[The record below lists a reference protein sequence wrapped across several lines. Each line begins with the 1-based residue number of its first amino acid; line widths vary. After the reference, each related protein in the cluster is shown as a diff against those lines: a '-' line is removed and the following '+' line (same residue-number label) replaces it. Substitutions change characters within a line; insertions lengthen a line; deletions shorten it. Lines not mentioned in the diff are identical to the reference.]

1 MSTPSPSES
10 GRRAYAETV
19 TDKTRRDPAGPSADS
34 PIDSETHILPTI
46 PGFRVVRRIGGGGMG
61 EVYEVVDEKLGVTFA
76 LKMVRPDRSGPGFA
90 ERFLKEIRAMM
101 VLDHP
106 HIARIFRYGEVD
118 DWPFFTMRYVPGG
131 TLADRRDKL
140 RADPRG
146 AVGLL
151 VKVVDAVEYLHARGK
166 IHRDLKPSNILIDET
181 GEPLLSDFGLV
192 KDVGDLADSAAAGST
207 SGPHGPTD
215 GETRTFDPPAAANP
229 NALTRTGGVVG
240 TYAYMSPEQA
250 RGEKG
255 RIGPATDVWALGV
268 ILHELVTGHR
278 PGEDSETVPTRS
290 ATSVQPP
297 PGPAP
302 ADPELGRIIQRCL
315 SEDPAGRYESAG
327 ALARDLRQWL
337 GEGAPPVPP
346 ARSRTWRAVAAATGV
361 ALLAV
366 IASVAL
372 WRKDKDPDPVVER
385 EKARAW
391 VREELRANRAVE
403 LIDAD
408 GNARPVFQ
416 YLVGEE
422 RAKAGREADGWW
434 TVSMTGT
441 TRIEFLDD
449 PGVEAFTLK
458 ATIRGGRPAEIPAA
472 GLYVARRRVPGAA
485 GDYDFQLEYLYKEA
499 PASFVMPAPAN
510 VAPQGT
516 PPQSKSKSFTRTT
529 VNAVGET
536 SGNRVFRAFGGL
548 AGQGVGDPKP
558 MGNWP
563 LPPLNPPVVAP
574 ERRLA
579 IRADGEQFAATWD
592 EEVVLPRAEIVA
604 NDLEQLQELP
614 GRRPDPP
621 LKFSA
626 RGGLG
631 VYVDGGSASFREL
644 TIVPGKSP

>member
-10 GRRAYAETV
+10 GRRAYTETI
-19 TDKTRRDPAGPSADS
+19 TDKTRRDPAGLTGEQPTDRDA
-34 PIDSETHILPTI
+34 HILPTI

-61 EVYEVVDEKLGVTFA
+61 EVYEVVDEKVGVTFA
-76 LKMVRPDRSGPGFA
+76 LKMIRPDRSGPGFA
-90 ERFLKEIRAMM
+90 DRFLKEIKAMM

-106 HIARIFRYGEVD
+106 HIARFFKYGEVD
-118 DWPFFTMRYVPGG
+118 DWPYFTMRYVPGG
-131 TLADRRDKL
+131 TLADRRDQL

-146 AVGLL
+146 AVRLL

-166 IHRDLKPSNILIDET
+166 IHRDLKPSNILIDDT

-192 KDVGDLADSAAAGST
+192 KDVADMADTAAAEST
-207 SGPHGPTD
+207 SGPHGSTD
-215 GETRTFDPPAAANP
+215 GETRTIDPPVAATP

-278 PGEDSETVPTRS
+278 PGEEPETLPSRPAMT
-290 ATSVQPP
+290 AQ
-297 PGPAP
+297 AP
-302 ADPELGRIIQRCL
+302 ADPGPADPVLARIIDRCL
-315 SEDPAGRYESAG
+315 SEEPAGRYESAG
-327 ALARDLRQWL
+327 ALARDLRSWL
-337 GEGAPPVPP
+337 GEGAPSAVPV
-346 ARSRTWRAVAAATGV
+346 RGRTWRAVAVAAGV

-366 IASVAL
+366 VASVAL
-372 WRKDKDPDPVVER
+372 WKRDKDKDPAVVR
-385 EKARAW
+385 EEARAW

-441 TRIEFLDD
+441 ARIEFLDD

-458 ATIRGGRPAEIPAA
+458 ATMRGGRATEFPMA
-472 GLYVARRRVPGAA
+472 GLYVARRRVAGAD
-485 GDYDFQLEYLYKEA
+485 GDYDFQLEYLYREA
-499 PASFVMPAPAN
+499 PASFAMPAPGN

-516 PPQSKSKSFTRTT
+516 PPQTKSTSYKRSKQEAQGDL
-529 VNAVGET
+529 NGLQQ
-536 SGNRVFRAFGGL
+536 FRAFGGR
-548 AGQGVGDPKP
+548 AGQGVGDPKRI
-558 MGNWP
+558 GKWT
-563 LPPLNPPVVAP
+563 LPPLTPPGASPV
-574 ERRLA
+574 RHLA
-579 IRADGEQFAATWD
+579 IRADGENFAAVWED
-592 EEVVLPRAEIVA
+592 EVVLPRAEILA
-604 NDLEQLQELP
+604 NDLERLQELP
-614 GRRPDPP
+614 GRQPDPP

-631 VYVDGGSASFREL
+631 VYVDAGSASFREL
-644 TIVPGKSP
+644 IIVPGKSP